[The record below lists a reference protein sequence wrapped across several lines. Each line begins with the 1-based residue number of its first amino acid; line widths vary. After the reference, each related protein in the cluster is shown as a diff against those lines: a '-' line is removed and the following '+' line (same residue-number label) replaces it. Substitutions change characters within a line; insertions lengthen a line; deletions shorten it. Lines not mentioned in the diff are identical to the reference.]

1 MDDEF
6 LSVAYRGIY
15 KNEGKE
21 IRGLLFLYQEDI
33 EEFARKKLI
42 KEHDF
47 DEVEILGIHFPKEVE
62 E

>member
-15 KNEGKE
+15 KGMNKE